1 MDINYELY
9 KVFYYVASSLSFS
22 EASKQL
28 FISQSAV
35 SQSIKTLEKKI
46 GQPLFVR
53 STKKVSLTPAGE
65 LLLQHIEP
73 AMNLIQRGEEQIQS
87 VNDTN
92 LGQLHISASDTICRY
107 FLVPYIQKFHE
118 AYPEVPIRITNASSK
133 SCVDLLEQGKV
144 DLIITNHPNSRLN
157 TSYIVETLL
166 LFQDEFVANPKF
178 FPEIKK
184 EMTFKAISRL
194 PILMLDK
201 NSTTSEYL
209 HQVFLDHRLDLVPA
223 FELYSNDL
231 LLDLASIGLGVAFV
245 PDYCIASHTEDLVV
259 LKTKET
265 LPKRSLVAARH
276 PSLPLSASA
285 EAFLSMLPKIAR

>member
-9 KVFYYVASSLSFS
+9 KVFYHVASSLSFS

-46 GQPLFVR
+46 GQPLFIR
-53 STKKVSLTPAGE
+53 STKKVQLTPAGE

-73 AMNLIQRGEEQIQS
+73 AMNLIRRGEEQIQN
-87 VNDTN
+87 VNDTR

-118 AYPEVPIRITNASSK
+118 LYPDVPIRITNATSK

-144 DLIITNHPNSRLN
+144 DIIITNHPNSRMN
-157 TSYIVETLL
+157 TSYITQTLTT
-166 LFQDEFVANPKF
+166 FQDVFIANPTH
-178 FPEIKK
+178 FPQVTK
-184 EMTFKAISRL
+184 EMTFKEISGL

-201 NSTTSEYL
+201 NSKIG
-209 HQVFLDHRLDLVPA
+209 R
-223 FELYSNDL
+223 
-231 LLDLASIGLGVAFV
+231 ASCMERV
-245 PDYCIASHTEDLVV
+245 
-259 LKTKET
+259 
-265 LPKRSLVAARH
+265 
-276 PSLPLSASA
+276 
-285 EAFLSMLPKIAR
+285 